1 MAATQSHIK
10 IVTQSMLCLIA
21 SGLARVSLIQIN
33 GFNVRKMVLDLES
46 LDATIVQFDPDFR

>member
-1 MAATQSHIK
+1 
-10 IVTQSMLCLIA
+10 MLCLIA

-46 LDATIVQFDPDFR
+46 LDATIVQFDADFR